1 MSGMTTDGEPITPEG
16 LEALKAELARLEGDA
31 RRDIARRIQA
41 ARELGD
47 LSENAEYHIAKED
60 QAHLET
66 KILRLTQRLRNA
78 RVTEAPADTDV
89 VAFGTTVTVADEESG
104 REATYTLVGPTEA
117 DVRNGGS
124 RLGPIGGRIVGEVLV
139 GLLELDPSSV
149 CHAPQSWKPSAT
161 LVQLLTGLTA

>member
-16 LEALKAELARLEGDA
+16 LEALKAELGRLEGDA

-78 RVTEAPADTDV
+78 RVTEAPAETDV

-117 DVRNGGS
+117 DVRNGKLSAESPVAKALMGRRAGDEVEIHTPRGVRRQRVV
-124 RLGPIGGRIVGEVLV
+124 RLG
-139 GLLELDPSSV
+139 S
-149 CHAPQSWKPSAT
+149 
-161 LVQLLTGLTA
+161 